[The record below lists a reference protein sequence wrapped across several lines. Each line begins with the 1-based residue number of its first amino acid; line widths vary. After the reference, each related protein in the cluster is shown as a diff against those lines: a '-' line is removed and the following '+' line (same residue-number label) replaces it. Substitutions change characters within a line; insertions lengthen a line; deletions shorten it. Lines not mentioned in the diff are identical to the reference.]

1 MNVST
6 KAYWSRSWRTEAACP
21 KAPLITLSKR
31 TPPPIAENAGKIAR
45 ALDVSV
51 EYLVT
56 EKDRAPGHIPAHV
69 PKIHHITD
77 TLRCMNDSQLDF
89 VGEVIRLIEKNVR

>member
-1 MNVST
+1 M
-6 KAYWSRSWRTEAACP
+6 
-21 KAPLITLSKR
+21 ITLPKR

-56 EKDRAPGHIPAHV
+56 EKDRAPGHIPAHA

-89 VGEVIRLIEKNVR
+89 VGEVIRLIEKKRQMTCPCAYCAYKRQRNSS